1 MKVLVT
7 GGGGREHAL
16 CWKLK
21 QSLELT
27 TLYCAPGNA
36 GIQDQAECLAIS
48 AEDLDGIEKAVKEL
62 EVDLVVVGPEA
73 PLVAGLKERLQKSRV
88 MVFGPS
94 RKAAELEG
102 SKVFAKFL
110 LQKYRIPTA
119 EFQVFDD
126 PVKAGSYIREKGAPI
141 VVKADGLAAGK
152 GVMVCASV
160 KDALDAVDAIMVK
173 KEFGAAGAKVVVE
186 ECLTGEE
193 VSFIGISDG
202 EHFAAMESSQDHKRV
217 FDNDQG
223 PNTGGMG
230 AYSPAPVMDKKM
242 FKLACEKIMLPA
254 IRAMKEEGREYR
266 GALYAGLMMT
276 ASGPKVL
283 EFNCRFGDPET
294 QPLLFR
300 LKSDLLPLLVA
311 GAHGSL
317 KGLNFEWHKEASV
330 CVVMA
335 SKGYPGAYEKGFEVT
350 GIEDANQLDRSYV
363 FHAGTRRAGGKI
375 ITSGGRVLGVT
386 ARRKSVPEAIE
397 AAYAAVSRVK
407 FPGCQFRTDI
417 GKKALAHLT
426 K

>member
-1 MKVLVT
+1 MKVLVI

-21 QSLELT
+21 QSRELT
-27 TLYCAPGNA
+27 RLYCAPGNA
-36 GIQDQAECLAIS
+36 GIQEQAECLAVS

-62 EVDLVVVGPEA
+62 KVDLVVVGPEA
-73 PLVAGLKERLQKSRV
+73 PLVMGLKERLQKSRV

-102 SKVFAKFL
+102 SKVFAKYL
-110 LQKYRIPTA
+110 LSKYRIPTA

-152 GVMVCASV
+152 GVMVCATV
-160 KDALDAVDAIMVK
+160 QEALAAVEAIMVK
-173 KEFGAAGAKVVVE
+173 KEFGPAGARVVVE
-186 ECLTGEE
+186 ECLSGEE

-202 EHFAAMESSQDHKRV
+202 ENFVPMESSQDHKRV

-230 AYSPAPVMDKKM
+230 AYSPAPMMDKKM
-242 FKLACEKIMLPA
+242 FKLVCEQIMLPS

-311 GAHGSL
+311 SAQGSL
-317 KGLNFEWHKEASV
+317 KGMNFEWHKQASV

-335 SKGYPGAYEKGFEVT
+335 SKGYPGAYEKGFEIT
-350 GIEDANQLDRSYV
+350 GIERVNQMDRCYV
-363 FHAGTRRAGGKI
+363 FHAGTKRADGEI
-375 ITSGGRVLGVT
+375 VTAGGRVLGVT
-386 ARRKSVPEAIE
+386 ARRESIPQAIA
-397 AAYAAVSRVK
+397 AAYEAVAMVK
-407 FPGCQFRTDI
+407 FSGCHFRTDI
-417 GKKALAHLT
+417 GRKALAHIR